1 MKAKT
6 TSTII
11 LEMSVEEAQWL
22 QGLMQNPLYGDGS
35 DEEPEMKEMR
45 FKFFH
50 ALKEAQP
57 TNPLT
62 N

>member
-22 QGLMQNPLYGDGS
+22 QGLMQNPLYGDGRS
-35 DEEPEMKEMR
+35 
-45 FKFFH
+45 
-50 ALKEAQP
+50 
-57 TNPLT
+57 
-62 N
+62 